1 MQNAQVPAWLALL
14 ATVGA
19 ALIGATGP
27 VLAQLVTSRREEKRW
42 RRERHAESVRLAHEH
57 AVQWRDSKVRAYGDY
72 LLKLRELEYLVGA
85 ARMDRDVRHVAEYR
99 RLRDALSERSAEIR
113 LLCSGEMLEFLGAQ
127 AREIDQFRIP
137 DAELLAD
144 EALLERAA
152 DVVGRYRKGFV
163 EMARQELA
171 VAAPVI
177 GEPE

>member
-42 RRERHAESVRLAHEH
+42 RRERYAESVKLAHEH

-72 LLKLRELEYLVGA
+72 LMKLRDLEYLVGA
-85 ARMDRDVRHVAEYR
+85 ARTDRDARHVAEYR
-99 RLRDALSERSAEIR
+99 KLRDALSERSAEIR
-113 LLCSGEMLEFLGAQ
+113 LLCSVEMLEFLGAR

-137 DAELLAD
+137 DGELLAD
-144 EALLERAA
+144 EALLARAA
-152 DVVGRYRKGFV
+152 DVVERYRKGFLAV
-163 EMARQELA
+163 ARAELA
-171 VAAPVI
+171 VVAPVI
-177 GEPE
+177 SEPE